1 MWHRH
6 FKSHKQVEAVFN
18 AAPPPLQGVSVC
30 ELLFK
35 AGEQVYFSADVSVQ
49 PDELPAKLVVAGAIA
64 IQFRFSL
71 NIIDAPSL
79 HGMPITSSACD
90 VAFEDRGFSIRAI
103 DGSWSISAQAILDS
117 VEVVSYVPQEAGH
130 GVDWFSVNHAAS

>member
-18 AAPPPLQGVSVC
+18 AAPPPLQGVSVS

-49 PDELPAKLVVAGAIA
+49 PDELPAKWGVAGAIA
-64 IQFRFSL
+64 I
-71 NIIDAPSL
+71 
-79 HGMPITSSACD
+79 
-90 VAFEDRGFSIRAI
+90 
-103 DGSWSISAQAILDS
+103 
-117 VEVVSYVPQEAGH
+117 
-130 GVDWFSVNHAAS
+130 